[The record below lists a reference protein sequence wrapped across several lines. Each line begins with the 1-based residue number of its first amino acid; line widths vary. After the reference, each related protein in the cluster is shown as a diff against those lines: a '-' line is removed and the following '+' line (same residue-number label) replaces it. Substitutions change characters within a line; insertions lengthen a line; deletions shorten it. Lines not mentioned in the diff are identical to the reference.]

1 MYLKLFNI
9 AHLDINKTIY
19 NLFREI
25 ICKAFKD
32 IEHYLSDN
40 FSLEN
45 NNIST
50 EIYDDYCPIRNET
63 GEIRCKPIGQTVSA
77 VTVLLFNYLF
87 IGNEDLEYENKN
99 NEYIMYIMLWL
110 SNKM

>member
-1 MYLKLFNI
+1 
-9 AHLDINKTIY
+9 
-19 NLFREI
+19 
-25 ICKAFKD
+25 FKD